1 MDSSRSPAV
10 SSTKK
15 GLTSIDRQDEVM
27 RVEPQRHELRI
38 KGRQRDSYMTAVELS
53 PEPEVATYSFDPGEI
68 ALMKY
73 KWVR

>member
-1 MDSSRSPAV
+1 M

-15 GLTSIDRQDEVM
+15 GLTSVDRQDEVM

-38 KGRQRDSYMTAVELS
+38 KGRQRDSYMTAVEMS
-53 PEPEVATYSFDPGEI
+53 PEPVAAIYSFDPGEMTR
-68 ALMKY
+68 MKY